1 MVEDCVLNT
10 SYGNNRDGGFC
21 LSHEF
26 TLEPKFQRNVRH
38 CLVLCAFGV
47 LTVTGCQ
54 QSYVVEP
61 SPKVELRAL
70 QAKALRA
77 YQQCMTEHQKTPTE
91 TEKSCANEADRL
103 RALGVPVTAE
113 PQNPTEGH

>member
-1 MVEDCVLNT
+1 MV
-10 SYGNNRDGGFC
+10 GFDHF
-21 LSHEF
+21 SEF
-26 TLEPKFQRNVRH
+26 TLEPKFQRNARL

-77 YQQCMTEHQKTPTE
+77 YQLCLTQPHSAPRKA
-91 TEKSCANEADRL
+91 EKPCANEADWL
-103 RALGVPVTAE
+103 RALDVPVTAE
-113 PQNPTEGH
+113 PQNPTGGN